1 MEIVSHE
8 LNSEQLEVVNTI
20 KGPILVVAGAGS
32 GKTRV
37 IEYRVL
43 HFVKSGIDPR
53 SILLLTF
60 TKKAAQQMLY
70 RAARHDARCKL
81 VEGGTF
87 HSFAYRTL
95 KKYSG
100 KVGFDEFFILDEADA
115 EDAIN
120 ACLGKAGFLDKDKRF
135 PKKDTLRKVFSM
147 VVNKN
152 MSVDDILGI
161 EYPNFLKFSFEIE
174 KTRQDYAKYKKSKGY
189 FDYDDLLVY
198 LRDLL
203 EKNEDIRN
211 SLSDQYR
218 YIMVDEYQDT
228 NKLQA
233 DIVYFLAKNH
243 NNVMVV
249 GDDAQSIYGFRGA
262 SHENIIDFP
271 HKFPGTKVIK
281 LQTNYRSHQSI
292 LDVANAVLYNMKKKY
307 SKELRSAGDKY
318 GNKPNLLF
326 FTNTHSEAQWAAEK
340 INGLNSDG
348 VDFRDQAVLFRYA
361 YISIPLQLELNKRR
375 IPFQVFGGLKFYETA
390 HVKDI
395 LSHFKVLINHK
406 DEISWQRILSL
417 LEGVGPKISGKI
429 VEDIN
434 SSPALAKATA
444 KVLSKIDKKRAF
456 AKPME
461 GLFSVLRLMSEP
473 GMPINNQFEILLEYY
488 YPIMRD
494 KFDDA
499 PDRMNDL
506 RVIKKI
512 ASDYKSLSDFLADF
526 ALEGPEK
533 GHVIS
538 GDNILT
544 LSTIHSA
551 KGLEWKS
558 VFLIGLVE
566 GVLPV
571 SFALNND
578 DAIEEEQRLFYVAIT
593 RAKEQLYLS
602 AHYEGTM
609 MGQQQFNKVSR
620 FVDCHNVMSKL
631 KQEAVPRH
639 SWE

>member
-1 MEIVSHE
+1 MYE

-43 HFVKSGIDPR
+43 HFVKSGIEPH

-60 TKKAAQQMLY
+60 TKKAAQQMLQ
-70 RAARHDARCKL
+70 RAGRHDNRCKL

-100 KVGFDEFFILDEADA
+100 KIGFDEFFILDEADA

-120 ACLGKAGFLDKDKRF
+120 ACLGKAGFLDKEKRF
-135 PKKDTLRKVFSM
+135 PRKDTLRKVFSM

-152 MSVDDILGI
+152 MSVDDVLDI
-161 EYPNFLKFSFEIE
+161 EYPNFLKYSFEID
-174 KTRQDYAKYKKSKGY
+174 KIRQDYAKYKKSKSY

-198 LRDLL
+198 VRELL

-211 SLSDQYR
+211 SLSEKYK

-233 DIVYFLAKNH
+233 DIVYYLAKNH

-271 HKFPGTKVIK
+271 HRFAGTKIIK
-281 LQTNYRSHQSI
+281 LETNYRSHQSI
-292 LDVANAVLYNMKKKY
+292 LDVANAVLDNMKKKY
-307 SKELRSAGDKY
+307 SKELRSAMDKY

-326 FTNTHSEAQWAAEK
+326 FTNTHSEAQWVAEK
-340 INGLNSDG
+340 INSLNSDG
-348 VDFRDQAVLFRYA
+348 IDMRDQAVLFRYA

-390 HVKDI
+390 HVKDV
-395 LSHFKVLINHK
+395 LAHFKVLINHK
-406 DEISWQRILSL
+406 DELSWQRILTL
-417 LEGVGPKISGKI
+417 LEGVGPKTSGKI

-434 SSPALAKATA
+434 SSATLLKATDS
-444 KVLSKIDKKRAF
+444 VLSKIDKKRAY
-456 AKPME
+456 AKPTAD
-461 GLFSVLRLMSEP
+461 LFSVLKLMSDP
-473 GMPINNQFEILLEYY
+473 DMPVNTQFEILLEYY
-488 YPIMRD
+488 YPILRD

-499 PDRMNDL
+499 LDRLNDL

-512 ASDYKSLSDFLADF
+512 ASDYRSLSDFLADF
-526 ALEGPEK
+526 ALESPEK
-533 GHVIS
+533 GTATTDTSV
-538 GDNILT
+538 LT

-571 SFALNND
+571 SFALDND

-602 AHYEGTM
+602 AHYEGNM
-609 MGQQQFNKVSR
+609 MGQQQFNKISR
-620 FVDCHNVMSKL
+620 FVDYQNVLSKL
-631 KQEAVPRH
+631 KQEVVCH
-639 SWE
+639 TWT